1 MLKKIGMLCAVFLVM
16 LAVWIAAC
24 MLFGEMYGT
33 AGFSGALVIGFFSV
47 PPVLW
52 FTSNK
57 LFRAGEKKPL
67 DM

>member
-1 MLKKIGMLCAVFLVM
+1 MLKKIGMLCGVFVLM
-16 LAVWIAAC
+16 LIIWIAAC
-24 MLFGEMYGT
+24 MWFGEMYGT
-33 AGFSGALVIGFFSV
+33 AGFSGALVIGFFAV

-57 LFRAGEKKPL
+57 LFKAGEKKPL